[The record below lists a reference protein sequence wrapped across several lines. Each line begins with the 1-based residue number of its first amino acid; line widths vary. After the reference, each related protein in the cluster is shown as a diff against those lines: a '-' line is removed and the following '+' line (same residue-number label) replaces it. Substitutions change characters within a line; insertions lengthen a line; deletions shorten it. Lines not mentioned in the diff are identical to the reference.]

1 MASSHADRLVVRGKD
16 NEGRLSGQATID
28 RDDWVAT
35 DRDGRMLAAHR
46 HFEVDFER
54 QRTLPGRS
62 MAILSAWV
70 GHAGAALATV

>member
-1 MASSHADRLVVRGKD
+1 VWVGQIELDFVELADQIDHLGTRRRKWLAHSRLNGIF
-16 NEGRLSGQATID
+16 EG
-28 RDDWVAT
+28 
-35 DRDGRMLAAHR
+35 
-46 HFEVDFER
+46 